1 VLTMG
6 TKKVAETSSTAALTE
21 LAAAAQMAA
30 TSLSMVGS
38 TGGGGGGGVLG
49 GLLGA
54 IGGSGTSAA
63 SATADFVPYA
73 WANGGAFR
81 NGIQAFAKGG
91 TFSNSIVR
99 QPTLFRFA
107 DGTGMMGEAGPEAIM
122 PLTRD
127 SQGRLGVRYEGREA
141 PQRKSDMKVT
151 NNNISVSI
159 NAPGGDPAQ
168 VRRSGAAVA
177 REVVGAIAVSSRY
190 R

>member
-1 VLTMG
+1 
-6 TKKVAETSSTAALTE
+6 
-21 LAAAAQMAA
+21 
-30 TSLSMVGS
+30 
-38 TGGGGGGGVLG
+38 
-49 GLLGA
+49 
-54 IGGSGTSAA
+54 
-63 SATADFVPYA
+63 
-73 WANGGAFR
+73 
-81 NGIQAFAKGG
+81 
-91 TFSNSIVR
+91 
-99 QPTLFRFA
+99 LFRFA